1 MKTNISKWIAAVTV
15 CAAAVV
21 MESCCKDNPEI
32 ISEPDSSRTIQIRG
46 TGMHASKNTVKN
58 GETISLTTDVT
69 GTIGGKAVLFTVTY
83 FCDDS
88 EIGMSTDSTSNY
100 RIDYLIKDMSLG
112 QHSLKS
118 HAVCDNTTYNYTT
131 PIIVTE

>member
-1 MKTNISKWIAAVTV
+1 MKTYIFKLMAAVTV
-15 CAAAVV
+15 CAAAVTL
-21 MESCCKDNPEI
+21 ESCCKDNPEI

-46 TGMHASKNTVKN
+46 TGMKVSKNTVKN
-58 GETISLTTDVT
+58 GETISLTTDVS
-69 GTIGGKAVLFTVTY
+69 GTIGGKTVLFTVTY

-88 EIGMSTDSTSNY
+88 EIDMSTDSTSNY
-100 RIDYLIKDMSLG
+100 RIDYLVKNMSLG

-118 HAVCDNTTYNYTT
+118 HAVYDNTTYNYTT